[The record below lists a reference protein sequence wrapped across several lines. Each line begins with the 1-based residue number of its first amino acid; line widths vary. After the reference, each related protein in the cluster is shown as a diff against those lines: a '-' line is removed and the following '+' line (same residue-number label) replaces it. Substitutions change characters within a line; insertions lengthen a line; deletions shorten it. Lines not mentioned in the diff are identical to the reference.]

1 MEYISLVYSLNL
13 APSLHA
19 DGVQAEKM
27 TTTMLTLAWYELVAR
42 RRGRTS

>member
-27 TTTMLTLAWYELVAR
+27 TTMLTLAWYELVAR